1 MSEKENES
9 VMIKVVLPREQ
20 RDKFK
25 GLCALNG
32 KNMNQVLSEFI
43 ETYVTNEGKVQTM
56 PQSQIQNS

>member
-1 MSEKENES
+1 MSESENEP

-32 KNMNQVLSEFI
+32 KNMNQVLSDFI
-43 ETYVTNEGKVQTM
+43 ENYIDREGKILIVDKD
-56 PQSQIQNS
+56 S

>member
-1 MSEKENES
+1 MSEVESES

-32 KNMNQVLSEFI
+32 KNMNQVLSDFI
-43 ETYVTNEGKVQTM
+43 ENYIEREGKIFIVDRDNQ
-56 PQSQIQNS
+56 PS